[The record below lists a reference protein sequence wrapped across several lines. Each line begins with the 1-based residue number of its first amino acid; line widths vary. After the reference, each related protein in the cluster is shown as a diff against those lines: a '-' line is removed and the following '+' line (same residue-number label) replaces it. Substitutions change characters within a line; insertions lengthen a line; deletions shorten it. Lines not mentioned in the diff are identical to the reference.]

1 MRGYRAEDL
10 SGRRFGRLTVLH
22 RYDGPSSD
30 VKWVCKCDCGN
41 TTNSFRTHLKTGKS
55 QSCGCLRSELTSKR
69 AATGDIR
76 RTHGMRRTP
85 EYGVWCAMR
94 RRCENPKV
102 DRYPQYGGRGIKVCE
117 RWKRFE
123 NFISDMGQRPDPS
136 FSIERRDNNGNYEPA
151 NCKWAKNEEQ
161 TYNKRTTRLLDY
173 KGRKLTVQQAS
184 EIAGTPRANIFSRLY
199 LGWSVEQAIE
209 TPIRRAYLSKM

>member
-1 MRGYRAEDL
+1 M
-10 SGRRFGRLTVLH
+10 
-22 RYDGPSSD
+22 
-30 VKWVCKCDCGN
+30 
-41 TTNSFRTHLKTGKS
+41 KTGKS